1 MKKALLFLAAVLLAA
16 SCKRGDE
23 RHEALSSGQINHI
36 SVIIDDLLWNGEVGD
51 TIRTKFASPVT
62 GLPQEE
68 PLFTINQYPLKLL
81 EGFTTSTRNIIVIKT
96 GENKFEIDSK
106 KSGAPQNI
114 IRISGRNIPELLQ
127 MIERRAPQIVELMK
141 ATELN
146 EAQKRMDSAL
156 IDIVPIQE
164 KFGISLAVPTTYKIV
179 REGSKFI
186 WLKREIISGNTSVII
201 YELPLNTLRPGP
213 DLVNN
218 LTRIRDSIGAAY
230 IHGTVPDSPMVTE
243 GAYAPYIRETKIA
256 EHHAFEAKGTW
267 ELRNDFMSGPFI
279 TFAIRD
285 PKHSRILV
293 LEGFCYA
300 PSKEKRDLMHE
311 LEAIIKTIKLN

>member
-1 MKKALLFLAAVLLAA
+1 MKKALLFLCALPLFTA
-16 SCKRGDE
+16 CQRGDE
-23 RHEALSSGQINHI
+23 RHQALSSGQINHI

-81 EGFTTSTRNIIVIKT
+81 EGFTTNTRSIIVIKT
-96 GENKFEIDSK
+96 GEKKFEIDSR
-106 KSGAPQNI
+106 KSGAPVNI

-127 MIERRAPQIVELMK
+127 MIEQRAPQIVEIIK
-141 ATELN
+141 ATELR
-146 EAQKRMDSAL
+146 EAQQRMDSSL
-156 IDIVPIQE
+156 LDIAPLKA
-164 KFGISLAVPTTYKIV
+164 KFGIALDIPTAYKIV
-179 REGSKFI
+179 REGPKFT
-186 WLKREIISGNTSVII
+186 WLKREIISGNTSLLI
-201 YELPLNTLRPGP
+201 YELPMDALVPGP
-213 DLVNN
+213 ELVNN

-243 GAYAPYIRETKIA
+243 GAYAPYIRETTVAGHKA
-256 EHHAFEAKGTW
+256 LESKGTW

-279 TFAIRD
+279 NFAIRD
-285 PKHSRILV
+285 PKRSRILV

-311 LEAIIKTIKLN
+311 LEAIIKTLKLD